1 MARNTYEL
9 DELRACR
16 VIQFGNHSSFRTALF
31 KSGLTAFVVALLVT
45 FLQVAEMGPRLPV
58 TDEFHYITMAD
69 DLKSLGFLT
78 KGEMELNKKPEAY
91 FTPLYPAFLA
101 GATSLSA
108 DAENALHC
116 FAIQR
121 VNCDIVSLQPVI
133 WTQVLLASFAAMFA
147 FLAVRN
153 ATRSLLVAW
162 GSLVII
168 LATEVLA
175 HYSRHFLTEI
185 LSFTLIFMFVS
196 FYISGVRGTNRIF
209 WLLSGLALA
218 CSALTRP
225 VYFYLIPLLGLAIF
239 CWCKVCQRQSLQY
252 SMVSSGIFLLSAYLV
267 LLPWMLRTYELT
279 GDFAL
284 TSGYSSF
291 ILATRVSYNAMTWI
305 EWGAAFIY
313 WLPDFGDKLAEIFFD
328 TADYVRL
335 SWYTPDGFYLYGGQV
350 LRDETLRAAG
360 GAEGHMN
367 YLFDNYILNDP
378 LKHLLVTIP
387 IMLRGMWVGKYV
399 GLIGTVLIVPSFLL
413 LPRGEDRMVFGM
425 FVWPFFAILLLN
437 ALVSVNATRYNEVL
451 IIVFASVVAI
461 CFVAFSRKLWALV
474 AARVAKFI

>member
-1 MARNTYEL
+1 MARNTQEL
-9 DELRACR
+9 DESRACR
-16 VIQFGNHSSFRTALF
+16 VIQFGNHRSFRTALL
-31 KSGLTAFVVALLVT
+31 KSGITAFVIALLIT
-45 FLQVAEMGPRLPV
+45 SIQVAEMGPRLPV

-78 KGEMELNKKPEAY
+78 KGEMEPNKKPEAY

-101 GATSLSA
+101 GVTSLSTE
-108 DAENALHC
+108 AENALHC
-116 FAIQR
+116 FAVQR
-121 VNCDIVSLQPVI
+121 VNCDIGSLQPVI
-133 WTQVLLASFAAMFA
+133 WAQVLLASFAAMFA
-147 FLAVRN
+147 FLAVRT

-162 GSLVII
+162 VSLVII

-175 HYSRHFLTEI
+175 HYSQHFLTEI
-185 LSFTLIFMFVS
+185 LSFTLIFIFIS
-196 FYISGVRGTNRIF
+196 FYISGIRGANRIF
-209 WLLSGLALA
+209 WMLSGLALA

-225 VYFYLIPLLGLAIF
+225 VYFYLIPAVGLAIF
-239 CWCKVCQRQSLQY
+239 CWCRVYQRQQTQF
-252 SMVSSGIFLLSAYLV
+252 SMVNSGVFLFSAYLV

-291 ILATRVSYNAMTWI
+291 ILATRVSYNAMTWT

-313 WLPDFGDKLAEIFFD
+313 WLPDFGDKLAETLFD
-328 TADYVRL
+328 TANYVRL

-350 LRDETLRAAG
+350 LRDETLQAAG
-360 GAEGHMN
+360 GAEGHMK
-367 YLFDNYILNDP
+367 YLFENYVLNDP

-399 GLIGTVLIVPSFLL
+399 GLIGAVLIVPSFLL
-413 LPRGEDRMVFGM
+413 LPRSEDRVVFGM
-425 FVWPFFAILLLN
+425 FVWPFFAILFLN

-461 CFVAFSRKLWALV
+461 CFAAIYRKFWPRV
-474 AARVAKFI
+474 AAHITKFS